1 MSRKRW
7 ERLIAGFVSVIFL
20 LILSQV
26 NAAPSPEF
34 DSASPRVE
42 RTTPTPGTTSPP
54 APLLRKERGESFVT
68 NAVVTKAVDGDTLH
82 VELDNGEKATIRL
95 LGVNTP
101 ETVDPRRP
109 VECFGKE
116 ASAFTKTLTDGKRVR
131 LEADPQADEV
141 DKYGRLLRNV
151 YLEDGADLNAA
162 LVREGYAYAYVDFPQ
177 EKARKAELKRLE
189 REAREQGRG
198 LWAEGICEL

>member
-1 MSRKRW
+1 MSRMSRKRW
-7 ERLIAGFVSVIFL
+7 ERLIAGIVAATL
-20 LILSQV
+20 LVILSRV
-26 NAAPSPEF
+26 NAAPGEIDLPRTAPALPLNTPS
-34 DSASPRVE
+34 DSSLVR
-42 RTTPTPGTTSPP
+42 G
-54 APLLRKERGESFVT
+54 RGET
-68 NAVVTKAVDGDTLH
+68 NALVIRAVDGDTLH
-82 VELDNGEKATIRL
+82 VRLDDETEASVRL

-116 ASAFTKTLTDGKRVR
+116 ASAFTKSMTDGKRIR

-151 YLEDGADLNAA
+151 FLEDGTDFNAA

-177 EKARKAELKRLE
+177 EKTRKAELKRLE
-189 REAREQGRG
+189 EDARDHGRG
-198 LWAEGICEL
+198 LWAEGVCEN

>member
-7 ERLIAGFVSVIFL
+7 ERLIGGLIALVFL

-26 NAAPSPEF
+26 NAAPGEVGP
-34 DSASPRVE
+34 
-42 RTTPTPGTTSPP
+42 TTPTPLVEQTSPGP
-54 APLLRKERGESFVT
+54 SFVRRGSEGGT
-68 NAVVTKAVDGDTLH
+68 NALVTKAVDGDTVH

-116 ASAFTKTLTDGKRVR
+116 ASAFTKALTDGKRVR

-151 YLEDGADLNAA
+151 YLEDGTDVIASLI
-162 LVREGYAYAYVDFPQ
+162 REGYGYAYVDFPQ
-177 EKARKAELKRLE
+177 DKARKAELKRLE
-189 REAREQGRG
+189 EDARDQKRG
-198 LWAEGICEL
+198 LWAEGICEN